1 MSKPYPTMLVSPSRM
16 SAESPL
22 RRSLGI
28 HLRSS
33 STTAG
38 LSHSMSFHGKTSP
51 QEDVPTFSSSRLN
64 PQVPLSLVEET
75 FREGHSRRLDSM
87 EKDEKIRVL
96 ERDVRLY
103 RMRVSQLEADLEME
117 RAYRR
122 QSEMFEISQRASR
135 VKESK
140 RALELEMLDL
150 GDSSPK
156 IPEFKNLREKVESCA
171 HQVSSLE
178 AQNRELEDQLH
189 LKDKEIS
196 RLMERFDRKSEVMDK
211 VDRGLC
217 DLVLVPS
224 SRTSRASDD
233 DRGMEIDIRLR
244 DSHRL
249 FEEVQKIVGNTRL
262 PLEVMTVIG
271 QLREM
276 TRKLDSVDRLER
288 EARLLKGELHK
299 QDQENQRK
307 VEIIQGKMEKG
318 QRHLERRLQKEKMA
332 LDIAAKY
339 LSDEQMKRVHREF
352 EEARQSSPAGSVASP
367 RSAHSERY

>member
-1 MSKPYPTMLVSPSRM
+1 MSKPYSSMLVSPSRLP
-16 SAESPL
+16 AESPL

-33 STTAG
+33 GNGS
-38 LSHSMSFHGKTSP
+38 LSHSTPFHRKTSP
-51 QEDVPTFSSSRLN
+51 EEDVPAFSSSRLN

-122 QSEMFEISQRASR
+122 QSEMFEMSQRASR

-140 RALELEMLDL
+140 KALELEMLDL

-178 AQNRELEDQLH
+178 ARNRELEDQLQ

-196 RLMERFDRKSEVMDK
+196 RLMERLDRKSEVVER

-224 SRTSRASDD
+224 SRTSRASDE
-233 DRGMEIDIRLR
+233 DRGMEIDVRLR
-244 DSHRL
+244 DSRRL

-262 PLEVMTVIG
+262 PLEVMAVIG
-271 QLREM
+271 QLREI

-288 EARLLKGELHK
+288 ESRLLKGELQK
-299 QDQENQRK
+299 QDQEYQRK
-307 VEIIQGKMEKG
+307 IEILQGKMEKDH
-318 QRHLERRLQKEKMA
+318 RHLERRLEKEKMA
-332 LDIAAKY
+332 LNIAAKY
-339 LSDEQMKRVHREF
+339 LSDDQMKRVHREF
-352 EEARQSSPAGSVASP
+352 EEARQSSPANSVASP
-367 RSAHSERY
+367 RSIH